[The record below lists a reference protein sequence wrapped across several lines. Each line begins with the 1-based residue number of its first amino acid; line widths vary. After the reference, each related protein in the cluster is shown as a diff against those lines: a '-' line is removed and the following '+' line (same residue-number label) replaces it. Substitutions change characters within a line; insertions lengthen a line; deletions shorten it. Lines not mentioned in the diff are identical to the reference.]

1 MASGWGI
8 TGNKGRCYDFWVDFS
23 ECMSRCREPKDCA
36 LLREDYLECLHHSK
50 EKKRKIS
57 VKPVVK
63 KNQGNVDHVTGD
75 KIPKSFVFSRGKLP
89 GPLKQLQMDLRKLML
104 PIELSIFGAEMHI
117 LHEVMNGM
125 RNVASESLVKLWKHM
140 LEKLGMEMQMWVFL
154 ICAIHE
160 VMCSIKIDLPGEM
173 SSRASR
179 TLYVGNLPGDIRERE
194 VEDLFYKYGSIAHI
208 DLKIPPRPPGYAFV
222 EKKRKISV
230 KSVVKKNQGNV
241 DHVTGDKI
249 PKSFVFSR
257 GKLPGPLKQ
266 LQMDLR
272 KLMLPYTAL
281 NLREKKRN
289 NLRDFLNV
297 SGPMGVTHFLILSK
311 TETCT
316 LSEGCKDPSR
326 PNPYLRYTSIQQH
339 KMLCSL
345 NCALDALKIFSKILH
360 CLLRTGRVKMISKE
374 AHFCLSMK
382 AYTNRG
388 ICFHFTFVNYFTLI
402 YVWHGFLIVLSGFGS
417 GEQHLKLTTIMFQNI
432 FPAIDINTT
441 PTCGVSRRIRK
452 FVQKHQVPDL
462 RSLQDVSDFVTK
474 AGYGSESE
482 ADDEAA
488 TVTLASDLGRVNR
501 ASTKSAVKLQEIG
514 PRMTLQLIKVEEGL
528 CSGSVIFSEYG
539 SLSFSLLPI
548 NYCLISFK

>member
-1 MASGWGI
+1 MG
-8 TGNKGRCYDFWVDFS
+8 
-23 ECMSRCREPKDCA
+23 
-36 LLREDYLECLHHSK
+36 
-50 EKKRKIS
+50 
-57 VKPVVK
+57 
-63 KNQGNVDHVTGD
+63 VT
-75 KIPKSFVFSRGKLP
+75 
-89 GPLKQLQMDLRKLML
+89 
-104 PIELSIFGAEMHI
+104 H
-117 LHEVMNGM
+117 
-125 RNVASESLVKLWKHM
+125 
-140 LEKLGMEMQMWVFL
+140 FL
-154 ICAIHE
+154 ILSKTETASYLRVARTPQGPTLTFKIHE
-160 VMCSIKIDLPGEM
+160 YSTAQDVAQSQLRPRCPQ
-173 SSRASR
+173 
-179 TLYVGNLPGDIRERE
+179 
-194 VEDLFYKYGSIAHI
+194 DLFKNPPLIVLSGFGSGEQHLKLTTIMFQNIFPAI
-208 DLKIPPRPPGYAFV
+208 DINT
-222 EKKRKISV
+222 KKRKISV

-311 TETCT
+311 TETA
-316 LSEGCKDPSR
+316 
-326 PNPYLRYTSIQQH
+326 PYLRV
-339 KMLCSL
+339 
-345 NCALDALKIFSKILH
+345 A
-360 CLLRTGRVKMISKE
+360 RTPQGP
-374 AHFCLSMK
+374 
-382 AYTNRG
+382 
-388 ICFHFTFVNYFTLI
+388 TLI
-402 YVWHGFLIVLSGFGS
+402 FKIHEYSTAQDVAQSQLRPRCPQDLFKNPPLIVLSGFGS

-432 FPAIDINTT
+432 FPAIDINTVKLASCQRVVLLNYNKDT
-441 PTCGVSRRIRK
+441 KLIDFRHYSIRLQPVGVSRRIRK

-539 SLSFSLLPI
+539 IVGDKKKQEENQEEDEDNQDDDDDDLE
-548 NYCLISFK
+548 KK